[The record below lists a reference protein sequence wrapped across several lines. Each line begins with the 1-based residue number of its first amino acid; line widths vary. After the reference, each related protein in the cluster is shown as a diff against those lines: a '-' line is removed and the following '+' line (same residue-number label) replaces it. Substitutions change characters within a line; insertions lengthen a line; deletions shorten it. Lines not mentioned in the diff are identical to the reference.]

1 MKLFN
6 TARKYGSKI
15 VLAGAALVASS
26 GAFAALD
33 TGVST
38 ALTDAKADVATLG
51 GLVLTVLVAAAA
63 FKYLRRGL

>member
-15 VLAGAALVASS
+15 VLAGTALAVSS

-33 TGVST
+33 AGVTT
-38 ALTDAKADVATLG
+38 AMGDTKADVTTLG
-51 GLVLTVLVAAAA
+51 GLVLGILIAAAA